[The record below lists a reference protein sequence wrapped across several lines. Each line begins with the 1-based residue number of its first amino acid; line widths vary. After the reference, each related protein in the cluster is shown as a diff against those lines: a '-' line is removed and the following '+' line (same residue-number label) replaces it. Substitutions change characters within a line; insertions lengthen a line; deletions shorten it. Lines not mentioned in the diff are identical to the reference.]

1 MLYHWYELGH
11 AAVRPARVAAG
22 SVRLMLAHPFNPLMH
37 TAIGRSAAAALEVF
51 ERTTRR
57 YRKPEFGINSTVVDG
72 EPVAVKEE
80 VVDQR
85 PFCRLIH
92 FKRGIAAAR
101 AKADPRILLV
111 APMSG
116 HHATL
121 LRGTVETLL
130 RDHEVFVTDWRDA
143 RNVPATDGPFTLDD
157 YIDYIIGYCRLLEG
171 DLHIMAVCQP
181 AVPVLAAVARM
192 EEAGDPSVPRSLVL
206 LGGPIDTRV
215 NPTAVNRLAEER
227 GTDWFARNVVTQVPW
242 PHPGHGRP
250 VYPGFLQLTGFMSM
264 NLDRHVTAHKDLF
277 LHLVEGDGDSA
288 EKHREFY
295 DEYLAVMDLAA
306 GFYLQ
311 TIDSV
316 FVHHKLPRGL
326 MYHRQARVELGSIK
340 RPALMTVE
348 GEKDDI
354 TGTGQ
359 CAATLEL
366 CSGIPKSRKY
376 HYEQKDVGHY
386 GIFNGSRFRKGI
398 APRIAQFVREY
409 DGPRAAVRPAIE
421 SVREADHFR
430 SVARRQLM
438 EATDGIHARSASSD
452 HFSSRR

>member
-1 MLYHWYELGH
+1 
-11 AAVRPARVAAG
+11 
-22 SVRLMLAHPFNPLMH
+22 
-37 TAIGRSAAAALEVF
+37 
-51 ERTTRR
+51 
-57 YRKPEFGINSTVVDG
+57 
-72 EPVAVKEE
+72 
-80 VVDQR
+80 
-85 PFCRLIH
+85 
-92 FKRGIAAAR
+92 
-101 AKADPRILLV
+101 
-111 APMSG
+111 
-116 HHATL
+116 
-121 LRGTVETLL
+121 
-130 RDHEVFVTDWRDA
+130 
-143 RNVPATDGPFTLDD
+143 
-157 YIDYIIGYCRLLEG
+157 
-171 DLHIMAVCQP
+171 
-181 AVPVLAAVARM
+181 
-192 EEAGDPSVPRSLVL
+192 
-206 LGGPIDTRV
+206 
-215 NPTAVNRLAEER
+215 
-227 GTDWFARNVVTQVPW
+227 
-242 PHPGHGRP
+242 
-250 VYPGFLQLTGFMSM
+250 M

-421 SVREADHFR
+421 AVREADHFR